1 MGPSKQVKQIIQTEH
16 NIVKNP
22 KRELWAT
29 EKQIQVVVNQG
40 PPDCESD
47 PSPGSQ
53 CILMYVDAWHKA
65 TNAFVEKYILISWI
79 LAYSEVEILG
89 KVLM

>member
-1 MGPSKQVKQIIQTEH
+1 MKQIIQTEH

-53 CILMYVDAWHKA
+53 CILMYVDA
-65 TNAFVEKYILISWI
+65 
-79 LAYSEVEILG
+79 
-89 KVLM
+89 